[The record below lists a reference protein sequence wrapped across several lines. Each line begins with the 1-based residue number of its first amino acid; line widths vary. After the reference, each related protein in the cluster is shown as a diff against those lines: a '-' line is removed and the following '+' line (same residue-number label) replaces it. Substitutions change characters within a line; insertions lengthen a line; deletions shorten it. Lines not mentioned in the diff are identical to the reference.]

1 MKKSIISIK
10 IIQLKKEKNSNP
22 EWTIQKIVDES
33 GVSKST
39 VTRMFADGSEEQ
51 TFRYESVKAV
61 ADLMLPDGM
70 GISMDEEE
78 IEMQISSIREKYENK
93 LEKERA
99 QSRITI
105 DYLKDQISK
114 KDRRIDYLMKVN
126 ELLIYRLFEINI
138 DNDVFSSLF
147 KINSLNTPED

>member
-39 VTRMFADGSEEQ
+39 ITRMFADGSEEQ

-93 LEKERA
+93 LEKERV

>member
-93 LEKERA
+93 LEKERV

-126 ELLIYRLFEINI
+126 ELLIYRLFDINI